1 VEASAVSVVR
11 TRDVYP
17 GDVISGA
24 SKIFFAPFRLLRWC
38 FRGAYRVGVFLLVDV
53 PVAAMGIIFAVCA
66 VVVVASVVYQIFE
79 AKVSHS
85 TEGTVAQVSVAR
97 HDQPNAHRPPARH
110 AQNEAAIR
118 GAGDQ
123 H

>member
-1 VEASAVSVVR
+1 MSVVR

-24 SKIFFAPFRLLRWC
+24 GKVLLAPFRFLRWC

-53 PVAAMGIIFAVCA
+53 PVAAMGLIFAVCA

-85 TEGTVAQVSVAR
+85 RDGTVAQASVAR
-97 HDQPNAHRPPARH
+97 PDQANAHHQGVLRSV
-110 AQNEAAIR
+110 
-118 GAGDQ
+118 GDQ